1 MGRRNS
7 GNFSRL
13 RDLDIEI
20 AETEKKVVQFER
32 ISNALTTFSEPL
44 AEATLEERE
53 ELMQLQIHQLIW
65 MPNRIHMAVYET
77 PNKAPEVSTT
87 SGKLQSIVTSGTGG
101 PPSPLCGYGGPPV
114 EL

>member
-7 GNFSRL
+7 GNFLRL

-32 ISNALTTFSEPL
+32 ISNALTTFSEPF
-44 AEATLEERE
+44 ADVSLEERK

-65 MPNRIHMAVYET
+65 TPNRIHTAVYER
-77 PNKAPEVSTT
+77 PNKAPEVLTT
-87 SGKLQSIVTSGTGG
+87 SG
-101 PPSPLCGYGGPPV
+101 
-114 EL
+114 